1 MNSAYKNKG
10 LIERLG
16 FACRGLI
23 QCWREENSFRFQTL
37 AAFGVI
43 IILLILRPPL
53 IWAALLILVSSLV
66 LCAELFNSALERLVS
81 KLSSTPSPEIKAV
94 KDMAAGAVLVLA
106 STAVVLGCFLLFF
119 MLSET
124 A

>member
-1 MNSAYKNKG
+1 VNGTYKNKG
-10 LIERLG
+10 FIERLR
-16 FACRGLI
+16 FACNGLI
-23 QCWREENSFRFQTL
+23 QCWQEESSFRFHIL
-37 AAFGVI
+37 VAFGVI

-53 IWAALLILVSSLV
+53 IWAALLILTSSLV

-106 STAVVLGCFLLFF
+106 LTAVVLGFFLLFF
-119 MLSET
+119 ILSG
-124 A
+124 AA